1 MTRGLN
7 MRRPFGKTQLGE
19 QGFTLLELMISM
31 LLILLVVVITT
42 GAMRLG
48 YRSVESG
55 EKRINAQ
62 ERFRTSLNVVE
73 SQIQSGIPF
82 GTTAE
87 GSVKYYF
94 RGEPDALQFSSN
106 YSIWDGRRGFLIA
119 DYRVEQDANGKKRL
133 VASENTIGMSD
144 KRETLLMDAMDDIR
158 FEYFSTSITEG
169 GSWSSRWTDDTK
181 IPNKVWVHLVY
192 RGRDFSTIIPIRIKP
207 ILTQTGLTPGAF
219 LPGTGGFG
227 AK

>member
-1 MTRGLN
+1 MNRG
-7 MRRPFGKTQLGE
+7 RPFRKTQHGE

-31 LLILLVVVITT
+31 LLIAMVVVITM

-55 EKRINAQ
+55 EKRIEAQ

-94 RGEPDALQFSSN
+94 RGEPDSLQFSCN

-119 DYRVEQDANGKKRL
+119 DYRVERDATDKKRL

-144 KRETLLMDAMDDIR
+144 KRKTLLMDAMDDIR
-158 FEYFSTSITEG
+158 FEYYSTSITEG
-169 GSWSSRWTDDTK
+169 GSWSSQWTDDTR
-181 IPNKVWVHLVY
+181 IPNKVRVHLAY
-192 RGRDFSTIIPIRIKP
+192 RGKDFSTVFPLRIKP
-207 ILTQTGLTPGAF
+207 VLAQAGLTPGAF
-219 LPGTGGFG
+219 VPGTGGAG